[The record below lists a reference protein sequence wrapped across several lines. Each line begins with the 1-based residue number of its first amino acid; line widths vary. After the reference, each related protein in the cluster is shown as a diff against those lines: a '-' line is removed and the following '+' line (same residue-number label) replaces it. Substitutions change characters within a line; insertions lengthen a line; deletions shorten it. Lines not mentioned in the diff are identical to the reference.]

1 MVSVRTCVMHA
12 RTARLQV
19 STEQIG
25 DVVRVRTVDP
35 IAMFHGQTGYR
46 GFTGL
51 ADRKNGTVMGISFWE
66 TEADMRAAE
75 ELGTEA
81 RRRVGEIG
89 GTKDEPAVDRWGV
102 VFDEMI

>member
-1 MVSVRTCVMHA
+1 
-12 RTARLQV
+12 LQV
-19 STEQIG
+19 SPKQID
-25 DVVRVRTVDP
+25 DVVRVRTEDQ
-35 IAMFHGQTGYR
+35 IAMFHGQPGYR

-81 RRRVGEIG
+81 RRRIGEAG
-89 GTKDEPAVDRWGV
+89 GTKDEPAVDRWDV